1 MDTDGDCYCGWCG
14 RKMWTWEECDCEQA
28 IRNSR
33 NCGRSC
39 NESWDVRCC
48 CEPGCPQKNTMK
60 QFNNCIRKI
69 PTLYFHIGNNYE
81 AYNCLIKRD
90 ELLKK
95 QNEEKI
101 KNELSKT
108 TLHELTNNIFDFAR
122 KDNYLRIK
130 DIRKAIKIINKNIRV
145 SQNECQHLLGL
156 MIRSGEFD

>member
-60 QFNNCIRKI
+60 QFNNCRQKI
-69 PTLYFHIGNNYE
+69 DTLYCHIGNNYD
-81 AYNCLIKRD
+81 AYKYLEQRK
-90 ELLKK
+90 ELLKN

-101 KNELSKT
+101 KNELLKT
-108 TLHELTNNIFDFAR
+108 TIHELTNDICDFAC
-122 KDNYLRIK
+122 KDNYLTAK
-130 DIRKAIKIINKNIRV
+130 DIRRAAKIIDKKIV
-145 SQNECQHLLGL
+145 LSTLECQHILDL
-156 MIRSGEFD
+156 ITEEDNFD